1 MRRCQ
6 LKQSEW
12 NCVFPEEIGKN
23 TQKHFPLIDLG
34 LGCFREPL
42 SGKCAHS
49 VCFSVHTEPGLL
61 LGPRSVIS
69 SLAIN
74 WRTLWRH
81 PDCPWLSFF
90 LSSLLF
96 LFFFLFFPSFLK
108 ICLFKGESC
117 TEREMR
123 RGRERKKER
132 GRKEGKEEDWI
143 FCLQVHSL
151 DGYSSQGWARLKPK
165 APNSWSATRVEETQ
179 GLEVWS
185 ASSQGMW

>member
-1 MRRCQ
+1 MPTETEWVELCVPRGNR
-6 LKQSEW
+6 KEHSETFSPDW
-12 NCVFPEEIGKN
+12 FGARLLQGTSVRKVC
-23 TQKHFPLIDLG
+23 TQ
-34 LGCFREPL
+34 CL
-42 SGKCAHS
+42 S
-49 VCFSVHTEPGLL
+49 FSVHTEPGLL